1 VVPHFLLESDLPWLR
16 VLLEERDR
24 FVGRRQRE
32 LEERLREPLPCASPA
47 GKRALAI
54 HVLQRLPTAQ
64 RRSAVPSRLARAA
77 VFGEAA
83 RSSARGNAVLVS
95 VATSLRVTPDELGDS
110 LFADLPGERLVAP
123 LEKALSSGELALRT
137 KLRSGDPI
145 FPSPEPRAYDSRLE
159 ERFARD
165 FRRTAPDWDLVRE
178 PEPVVAGNAL
188 VFPDFALQHRLDPS
202 RRWLLEIVGFWTPEY
217 LARKLASYR
226 AAGLSNLIL
235 CIDDERNCAEQ
246 DLPAGALVLR
256 FRRRV
261 DATAVHR
268 LVDAQAIGPNPDGRH
283 TALL

>member
-1 VVPHFLLESDLPWLR
+1 MSASISSASAASSGRRPGNARSSTSWFRARRWKLRRREGGAKALLPGSLLRFSVRGDEVVPHFLLESDLPWLR
-16 VLLEERDR
+16 VLLEERER

-54 HVLQRLPTAQ
+54 HVLQRLPTVQ

-137 KLRSGDPI
+137 KASPRRCSGHRT
-145 FPSPEPRAYDSRLE
+145 ESRWASRCVAL
-159 ERFARD
+159 D
-165 FRRTAPDWDLVRE
+165 RE
-178 PEPVVAGNAL
+178 L
-188 VFPDFALQHRLDPS
+188 
-202 RRWLLEIVGFWTPEY
+202 
-217 LARKLASYR
+217 
-226 AAGLSNLIL
+226 
-235 CIDDERNCAEQ
+235 
-246 DLPAGALVLR
+246 
-256 FRRRV
+256 
-261 DATAVHR
+261 
-268 LVDAQAIGPNPDGRH
+268 
-283 TALL
+283 